1 MWATIDGGIDR
12 YAFSRARARGYTFR
26 EAIREKVEYETW
38 DGNGGP
44 ERLVLNPLTLPALLG
59 RERFKRFLNEAGK
72 KLPSFVKYSK
82 YSVWPSFSS
91 LVEWKNLTVN
101 SILSLRS
108 KRVFSLF
115 SSSSSFS
122 FSWSLRIELE
132 IFVFFFS
139 LSLRRK
145 GSPSPRFR
153 ITFLLVYLRS
163 SSRYTR

>member
-1 MWATIDGGIDR
+1 MGWKR
-12 YAFSRARARGYTFR
+12 RSR
-26 EAIREKVEYETW
+26 
-38 DGNGGP
+38 
-44 ERLVLNPLTLPALLG
+44 RLVLNPLTLPALLG

-101 SILSLRS
+101 SIRS

-122 FSWSLRIELE
+122 FSWSLRIKLE
-132 IFVFFFS
+132 IFVFS
-139 LSLRRK
+139 LSLSLSLSRRREEK
-145 GSPSPRFR
+145 DLLLLGFVLRFSLCIYVR
-153 ITFLLVYLRS
+153 RVDTHDEVYFKEN
-163 SSRYTR
+163 

>member
-1 MWATIDGGIDR
+1 MGWKR
-12 YAFSRARARGYTFR
+12 RSR
-26 EAIREKVEYETW
+26 
-38 DGNGGP
+38 
-44 ERLVLNPLTLPALLG
+44 RLVLNPLTLPALLG

-101 SILSLRS
+101 SIRS

-132 IFVFFFS
+132 IFVFFS
-139 LSLRRK
+139 LSLDDEKKRISFSSVSYYVSPCVFTFVKSIHTMKCISRRIEICAYVDVGKQLVCHMFDTWQRK
-145 GSPSPRFR
+145 G
-153 ITFLLVYLRS
+153 
-163 SSRYTR
+163 

>member
-1 MWATIDGGIDR
+1 MGWKR
-12 YAFSRARARGYTFR
+12 RSR
-26 EAIREKVEYETW
+26 
-38 DGNGGP
+38 
-44 ERLVLNPLTLPALLG
+44 RLVLNPLTLPALLG

-132 IFVFFFS
+132 IFVFFS
-139 LSLRRK
+139 LSLSTTRRK

-163 SSRYTR
+163 SSRYIRWSVFQGELRYARTWMLESN

>member
-1 MWATIDGGIDR
+1 MGNDR
-12 YAFSRARARGYTFR
+12 WRDRPIRVFACARGYTFR

-101 SILSLRS
+101 SIRS

-122 FSWSLRIELE
+122 WSLRIELE
-132 IFVFFFS
+132 IFVFSLS

>member
-1 MWATIDGGIDR
+1 MGWKR
-12 YAFSRARARGYTFR
+12 RSR
-26 EAIREKVEYETW
+26 
-38 DGNGGP
+38 
-44 ERLVLNPLTLPALLG
+44 RLVLNPLTLPALLG

-122 FSWSLRIELE
+122 FSWSLRIKLE
-132 IFVFFFS
+132 IFVFS
-139 LSLRRK
+139 LSLSLSLDDEKKRISFSSVSYYVSPCVFTFVESIHTMKCISRRIEICAYVDVGKQLVCHMFDTWQRK
-145 GSPSPRFR
+145 G
-153 ITFLLVYLRS
+153 
-163 SSRYTR
+163 